1 MNYGNPGSAK
11 RAGKPTDS
19 AAGAMALKESFPSF
33 WHLAIR
39 GPLWLV
45 LLCCLAPLGAYR
57 ALHLG
62 SLSVV
67 YLIRDLKITLAGVL
81 LCCFA
86 HQVLIG
92 PPSLG
97 CFSCLV
103 LCSEREAA
111 EIALLSVCDSAVSPC
126 LQVSWLSFIS
136 IFHCNSPSG
145 SLTPSPFSQQQTL
158 PWDCFPISMFQLQ
171 ATALSRGLESLS
183 GVCMAVARIVCVILI
198 PFRLSQI
205 SCFTL
210 QQPQCFTSV
219 TNICSPM
226 QHCSCFSSPTPGADS
241 VPLTLLSF
249 AILPLSC

>member
-1 MNYGNPGSAK
+1 
-11 RAGKPTDS
+11 
-19 AAGAMALKESFPSF
+19 MALLESFPSF

-39 GPLWLV
+39 GSLWLV
-45 LLCCLAPLGAYR
+45 LLCCLPPSGAYR
-57 ALHLG
+57 APHLG
-62 SLSVV
+62 SLSVA
-67 YLIRDLKITLAGVL
+67 YFIRDLKITLAGVL

-86 HQVLIG
+86 HHVLIG

-111 EIALLSVCDSAVSPC
+111 EIALLSVCDSAISPF
-126 LQVSWLSFIS
+126 LPVSWLSFIS
-136 IFHCNSPSG
+136 IFHWNSPSG

-183 GVCMAVARIVCVILI
+183 GVCMAVAKIVCVILI
-198 PFRLSQI
+198 LFRLSQI

-219 TNICSPM
+219 TNICPPM
-226 QHCSCFSSPTPGADS
+226 QHCPCFSSLAPGADP

-249 AILPLSC
+249 AILPLSCWHTGCAAHGP

>member
-1 MNYGNPGSAK
+1 M
-11 RAGKPTDS
+11 AG
-19 AAGAMALKESFPSF
+19 PSLLLDPF
-33 WHLAIR
+33 RHLQ
-39 GPLWLV
+39 P
-45 LLCCLAPLGAYR
+45 PQ
-57 ALHLG
+57 LG

-67 YLIRDLKITLAGVL
+67 HRIRDLKITLAGVL

-183 GVCMAVARIVCVILI
+183 GVCMVVARIVCVILI

-219 TNICSPM
+219 TNICPPM
-226 QHCSCFSSPTPGADS
+226 QHCPCFSSPAPGADS